1 MKKIWPEISDLPDSN
16 DPLRAQF
23 RALRCI
29 PGEIA
34 SNVLVP
40 GDPFRAAKIAKEWLD
55 DAKLIQVQREFHSY
69 TGTYKG
75 LPVSVISTG
84 IGCPGAA
91 MVMQDLG
98 KLDCQ
103 NVIRVGTAGSCNKS
117 VIPGDNVIGIA
128 AVRDEGLTKKFLPT
142 EYPAIANYN
151 IVNAL
156 KDASDKTKSKIHI
169 GIVHT
174 SDAFSSPSL
183 EHDIGLADLAGV
195 LAFEMEAAAILI
207 LGSLNHINAG
217 CIFSIDG
224 FVKNVSDGNVAP
236 DATACDRG
244 IDDAIETALDA
255 LVALN

>member
-1 MKKIWPEISDLPDSN
+1 MKKVWPEISDLPDPN

-23 RALRCI
+23 RALRCV

-40 GDPFRAAKIAKEWLD
+40 GDPFRAAKIAKEWFD

-75 LPVSVISTG
+75 IPVSVISTG

-98 KLDCQ
+98 KLECQ
-103 NVIRVGTAGSCNKS
+103 NVIRVGTAGSCNQS

-128 AVRDEGLTKKFLPT
+128 AVRDEGLTKKFLPL
-142 EYPAIANYN
+142 EYPAIANYG
-151 IVNAL
+151 VVDAL
-156 KDASDKTKSKIHI
+156 KEASEERASNTHV

-183 EHDIGLADLAGV
+183 EHDIDTANSAGV
-195 LAFEMEAAAILI
+195 MAFEMEAAAILM
-207 LGSLNHINAG
+207 LGSLNYINAG

-224 FVKNVSDGNVAP
+224 FVKNVSDGNVIP
-236 DATACDRG
+236 DAAACNRG

>member
-1 MKKIWPEISDLPDSN
+1 MKKVWPEISDLPDPN

-23 RALRCI
+23 RALRCV

-103 NVIRVGTAGSCNKS
+103 NVIRVGNAGSCNK
-117 VIPGDNVIGIA
+117 
-128 AVRDEGLTKKFLPT
+128 
-142 EYPAIANYN
+142 
-151 IVNAL
+151 
-156 KDASDKTKSKIHI
+156 
-169 GIVHT
+169 
-174 SDAFSSPSL
+174 
-183 EHDIGLADLAGV
+183 
-195 LAFEMEAAAILI
+195 
-207 LGSLNHINAG
+207 
-217 CIFSIDG
+217 
-224 FVKNVSDGNVAP
+224 
-236 DATACDRG
+236 
-244 IDDAIETALDA
+244 
-255 LVALN
+255 